1 MLTASLAGFARAS
14 RARLSASLWAVDP
27 WRLALAALGAAAAV
41 LVPAALL
48 PTAASRPAVA
58 TAAGIA
64 SLTLFALLL
73 LAGRLGDMGPWL
85 APVCD
90 QPALVALPAGVL
102 VLWLAARREG
112 T

>member
-1 MLTASLAGFARAS
+1 
-14 RARLSASLWAVDP
+14 VDP
-27 WRLALAALGAAAAV
+27 WRLALTALGAAAAV

-48 PTAASRPAVA
+48 PAAASRPAVA

-64 SLTLFALLL
+64 SVIVFALLL
-73 LAGRLGDMGPWL
+73 LAGRLGGTGSWL

-102 VLWLAARREG
+102 ILWLVARRAG
-112 T
+112 A